1 MLPMPANTIEGLIKL
16 LKAQG
21 CQFVLTAATHAAE
34 WFDVASQVPG
44 GQLLQV
50 PELSHFLEQIDQPRY
65 ISKRSYAEGRKKP
78 FNVIQS
84 SGKYH
89 NGASLPTSSI
99 TEGAWLTA
107 YNRYNRRPETNQCPL
122 PIP

>member
-1 MLPMPANTIEGLIKL
+1 MKADDSCQLMLPMPANTTEGRIKL

-44 GQLLQV
+44 GQLMKV
-50 PELSHFLEQIDQPRY
+50 PEISYFLEQIDQPRY
-65 ISKRSYAEGRKKP
+65 FSKRSYAEGRKKP

-84 SGKYH
+84 SGKNH
-89 NGASLPTSSI
+89 NGASWSTSSL

-107 YNRYNRRPETNQCPL
+107 
-122 PIP
+122 